1 MPSQILIA
9 DDDAVSRDAASSILC
24 EHGYE
29 VSSVSSA
36 RELRHTVS
44 AALPDLLLL
53 DVVLPDVGGLEVLA
67 QLKGD
72 PRSRDVPV
80 LMLSSQAREDAS
92 ERALG
97 LGAAD
102 YLRKPVKPRDLLAR
116 VQAQLRIR
124 ALLDRRRAA
133 LRAAEEELS
142 RVREEAESRRKLVD
156 ILHEVTGDLAAD
168 EIYHLLARRVARALS
183 LSRCS
188 VILASRGDWTG
199 VVATAFDDPALRN
212 VSIDLTGYPEIR
224 TALELGE
231 PVLVEDVASS
241 PVYDGVRAVWEAKGT
256 KVPVRSVIALPFSL
270 DQRQT
275 GVFFLRR
282 MLDEPPLTQ
291 DDVAFADEVIKA
303 AVAAIQRARLLE
315 RTKTE
320 NARLEVLAHTDALTQ
335 VMNRRAL
342 MSRLSAEV
350 DRARRYDSPLSLL
363 MIDLDHFKQV
373 NDTHG
378 HLIGDEVLRETAALL
393 QRTIRSVDVVARYG
407 GEEFVVVLPETPL
420 AGAVRFAER
429 IRALI
434 EQQEFGSLRVKC
446 SVSIGVALFP
456 DAGVDSVDDLLL
468 RSDAALYRAKA
479 EGRNRV
485 ML

>member
-9 DDDAVSRDAASSILC
+9 DDDAVARDAASLILC
-24 EHGYE
+24 EHGYD
-29 VSSVSSA
+29 VSSVTSA
-36 RELRHTVS
+36 QELRHQVAST
-44 AALPDLLLL
+44 LPDLLLL
-53 DVVLPDVGGLEVLA
+53 DMILPDMGGLDVLA
-67 QLKGD
+67 ELKGD
-72 PRSRDVPV
+72 PRSRDIPV
-80 LMLSSQAREDAS
+80 LMLSSQAREDVS

-124 ALLDRRRAA
+124 ALMDRQRAA
-133 LRAAEEELS
+133 LRAAEAELS
-142 RVREEAESRRKLVD
+142 RVREEAETRRKLVD

-168 EIYHLLARRVARALS
+168 EIYHLLARRVARALA

-188 VILASRGDWTG
+188 VILASAGDWVG

-224 TALELGE
+224 RALELGE
-231 PVLVEDVASS
+231 PVLVEDVSTSS
-241 PVYDGVRAVWEAKGT
+241 VYDGVREQWAATGT

-282 MLDEPPLTQ
+282 MIDEPPLTT

-315 RTKTE
+315 NTKTE
-320 NARLEVLAHTDALTQ
+320 NARLEVLAHTDSLTH
-335 VMNRRAL
+335 VLNRRAL

-350 DRARRYDSPLSLL
+350 DRARRYDSPLSVLL
-363 MIDLDHFKQV
+363 IDLDHFKDV

-378 HLIGDEVLRETAALL
+378 HLIGDEVLSETAALL

-407 GEEFVVVLPETPL
+407 GEEFVVVLPETPQ

-429 IRALI
+429 IRTLI
-434 EQQEFGSLRVKC
+434 DQQEFGSLRLKC
-446 SVSIGVALFP
+446 TVSIGVAWFP
-456 DAGVDSVDDLLL
+456 SEGVDSVDDLLL

-485 ML
+485 MV

>member
-9 DDDAVSRDAASSILC
+9 DDDAVSRDAASGILC

-29 VSSVSSA
+29 VASVTSA
-36 RELRHTVS
+36 RELRLRVS

-53 DVVLPDVGGLEVLA
+53 DVVLPDMAGLDVLA

-72 PRSRDVPV
+72 PRSRDIPV
-80 LMLSSQAREDAS
+80 LMLSSQVREDVS

-116 VQAQLRIR
+116 VQAQLRLR
-124 ALLDRRRAA
+124 ALMDRQRAA
-133 LRAAEEELS
+133 LHAAEEELT
-142 RVREEAESRRKLVD
+142 RVREAADVRRKLVD

-188 VILASRGDWTG
+188 VILASPGDWTG
-199 VVATAFDDPALRN
+199 IVATAFDDPSLRN

-224 TALELGE
+224 GALELGE
-231 PVLVEDVASS
+231 PVLVEDVSTS
-241 PVYDGVRAVWEAKGT
+241 PVYDGIRPTWAATGT

-282 MLDEPPLTQ
+282 MLHEPPLTME
-291 DDVAFADEVIKA
+291 DVAFADEVIRA

-315 RTKTE
+315 STKAE
-320 NARLEVLAHTDALTQ
+320 NARLEVIAHTDSLTH
-335 VMNRRAL
+335 VLNRRAL

-363 MIDLDHFKQV
+363 LIDLDHFKQV

-378 HLIGDEVLRETAALL
+378 HLIGDEVLRDAASLL

-407 GEEFVVVLPETPL
+407 GEEFVVVLPETPQS
-420 AGAVRFAER
+420 GAIRFAER

-434 EQQEFGSLRVKC
+434 EQQVLGSSGIRC
-446 SVSIGVALFP
+446 TASIGVAVFP
-456 DAGVDSVDDLLL
+456 GEGVETVDDLLL
-468 RSDAALYRAKA
+468 RADAALYRAKA

-485 ML
+485 MV